1 MKNRYLDAEDRKEQR
16 YRALGTRKPVCVV
29 CGEDDSTCLEAH
41 HIAGRKHHEDIA
53 IVCRNCHRKLSDQQL
68 DHNPLDE
75 QYPQNQL
82 VKKGHFLLG
91 LGDLFELLSKRLREF
106 GHFLIKNAETKEL

>member
-75 QYPQNQL
+75 QNPQNQL
-82 VKKGHFLLG
+82 VKKGHYLLG
-91 LGDLFELLSKRLREF
+91 LGDLLELLSKRLREF
-106 GHFLIKNAETKEL
+106 GHFLIKNAKTKEL